1 MATRQSAVKT
11 LLGEPGSVL
20 AREWLEAYHG
30 GGEYDK
36 IIPWDFKNRVKLTT
50 GKQVNAKS
58 LELYELDRVA
68 PLVADPLCM

>member
-1 MATRQSAVKT
+1 MATCQSAVKT

-36 IIPWDFKNRVKLTT
+36 IIPWDFKNRVKLPTK
-50 GKQVNAKS
+50 KQVKTKQKKI
-58 LELYELDRVA
+58 LYELDRVA
-68 PLVADPLCM
+68 PLVKDPL